1 MEFDLISNPLLLIFK
16 LTPEGAISE
25 EIEDPS
31 KFPSLYNYMLE
42 NSNKKNKVQIINII
56 NILKEIIKR
65 QRSVCAYFPKYNNKS
80 LYIFLFELFLKEK
93 STPQLRTA
101 LIELI
106 SELIANIQITKEI
119 YEFIFQKFSKLYR
132 KEQNFLNN
140 IKEMNYSIND
150 YFSSLLELL
159 NSTFSKIEKEK
170 TLPSNYFSCFGNNS
184 FNLNFNKNLLNF
196 GNYFSFILNF
206 KISKSKLMEKNP
218 QIFNKCRLITINL
231 TDNKKEI
238 SIELKYPN
246 NLYLIDGKEEIKTKT
261 IPFGDWVSLLVTL
274 SETKGNLSAYFS
286 INGENMKDPIKMKSI
301 KLGKDEKI
309 NFISLFDN
317 FYGEVTSMIIISQK
331 NNESFNTFSKNLK
344 FFSEMKR
351 GLWDKKHISNFVKYS
366 QNLIYSD
373 KKRDKGGGNLY
384 NDLIGIFTP
393 LNYDS
398 TQPKFIEDCLGNY
411 FMEINGNIRNHKYHP
426 YQKYLYQ
433 ICSVNNFLPIAEM
446 FIIHQEELLNEK
458 NFIDYLKLIS
468 KIVYGKDNL
477 IAMNKSHFFKL
488 LGMILEK
495 LPNEFFNENILKEFE
510 SIGNNILEQNI
521 KDFYSDFFVEV
532 LLKEKIIL
540 KYNDDL
546 RSSFWNIFLQLYL
559 TNKEN
564 MRFYLDTDKLCN
576 ILLIYDSI
584 SHKKMCCEFHLN
596 MFKKEFIGNMELMQ
610 PNLTYQ
616 LISLKKLIFEHLL
629 TQNMESIASLI
640 KLLIF
645 DISPC
650 MAKFILDILINIF
663 TTSNK
668 NEQWIKNIT
677 LEIFNTQYITIFINL
692 FIHGLPDIRYEILTL
707 MFHLYISLLKQKS
720 VDKFTTFEKMIKT
733 CLLPGNIFYLE
744 KTTKENETE
753 NNKNLNIKKESIKPK
768 ENNMIIKKDETTNN
782 KNKEKIIKAN
792 EQQKPKG
799 KDEKELKNNNKV
811 DNNINN
817 KSKEEQKAKRN
828 SIFSLAEKFE
838 SKNKTNDKKIVASKN
853 LNTNN
858 KTNPAK
864 LFEGKTNIFE
874 TKNANINTQIQK
886 QTELKQKN
894 TDNKINSNNDNILKN
909 ITGQQNQNNINILKN
924 NEEIKNKSEK
934 EEIKKDDI
942 IEENNNRA
950 KDNYIIK
957 SEIFSMYIYNIY
969 NLLFQWA
976 LGIQTIY
983 NPSLSN
989 EIFSSLQQKK
999 KNDNLKNN
1007 LIMNMNIL
1015 EIIFFLNKN
1024 VNDIN
1029 FTSNFIDDLE
1039 KLMEL
1044 LENSYFVMLND
1055 KIYSSLVDITFRYY
1069 NKGEAGSKENEI
1081 YKKGLKLCVHIFI
1094 NTLKYL
1100 QNQHTELPMKKL
1112 ETFLIWGNINL
1123 NFSNHED
1130 IVFNFIHDLIS
1141 ELSNKFRETFKDK
1154 LISIF
1159 QFNFEKESQI
1169 INSFYFKNYLV
1180 LLSFIYNFSIHY
1192 KLDRILKKTDVDIFL
1207 STDLKINIPDIF
1219 ISGIRTVYSKKN
1231 NNFSNINEYWKDFHL
1246 MEIVLNEFEYIFK
1259 YSYIKN
1265 RLYKKNSS
1273 SKQNAKEKAKSKN
1286 IKYDKYNKILN
1297 DLIFDT
1303 NKRNLFSKELY
1314 ILCFH
1319 ELSDKYTSLIIP
1331 FIKIIS
1337 ITYTCILSLFKNMEN
1352 KSQFIL
1358 WLDKYKN
1365 FLRFLLLSS
1374 INLNRNKNESDS
1386 YNVIQNSCFEVISS
1400 GLCFLNNLLE
1410 IYPSFT
1416 EEIKRV
1422 IINLFLLFFSILK
1435 IFLNKKLFGPNPD
1448 VFSFPNAIL
1457 IINEYIKDQ
1466 NKMPLINLTKL
1477 EKIYLN
1483 PDNNIIDLINDKA
1496 FVDGFFQN
1504 KNLKNKLYDNY
1515 YSITTYKNIIDE
1527 RFKSIINLEDKIDY
1541 SYQIGIHDAFLEFEM
1556 NVIKLNNDRYKNKI
1570 KNRKEYKRQ
1579 KQKVF
1584 CFNGMWSNKE
1594 LFYGSIDC
1602 GKIKYKVMN
1611 HYSKNLMRPLIRP
1624 IFDINYYL
1632 PEFPNFKKENLF
1644 LENNSKE
1651 VFNNISNDLILDFE
1665 HILKIY
1671 NINKEKTKTLII
1683 DENNSNIN
1691 NLILREKYYKSDLKY
1706 YVFLEKIS
1714 KILQSQLK
1722 EETIQDDIIEIKQNK
1737 EELTKINNST
1747 FNERKTTT
1755 ITAST
1760 RISTIKEPKKHRSSF
1775 QTSFINL
1782 TFDKEKGIVKDE
1794 EEIYTDNEY
1803 IKCCLVKSTH
1813 HIKGLFYIKEKK
1825 ITFKNLLGQKMEND
1839 FEIELSEKDD
1849 NYDIERGDCFGSY
1862 FKKYDKDK
1870 NFYKFSIH
1878 FSDIKIILKRKYYYK
1893 NSSFEIFTSNN
1904 KSYFFNFNNENI
1916 RKNILEEII
1925 EKIGDYS
1932 TIINDMK
1939 DFKES
1944 NNKDNIIGYFN
1955 NKYLNINKFEAKK
1968 NIIKLNKL
1976 VKMWKNWE
1984 ISNFEFLMLLNML
1997 SNRSYIDISQ
2007 YPVFPWLL
2015 INYEDPLIKETSDK
2029 KDYSYRNLSLPMGML
2044 DINEDSS
2051 RRSLNYTSTFKIIKG
2066 DKNINK
2072 PYYYGCNYS
2081 NPTYISNYLIRL
2093 FPFTQACIEIQGT
2106 GFDTPHRLFTSIM
2119 KAFKNASTQST
2130 DVREL
2135 IPEFFYLPEMFLNLN
2150 SLNLGQL
2157 NDKIQVGDV
2166 VTPCGNNPYEFTMVM
2181 KNLLESQSVSSTLN
2195 GWIDLIFGIK
2205 AKDKEA
2211 ESAKNLFTEQ
2221 AYQEDINIEEIE
2233 DKASFM
2239 RYIEFGLIPNQ
2250 LFNVKESEKRD
2261 KLDDVKKIK
2270 QITDSNYNLKYNKN
2284 KKVSSSYSSQ
2294 FNDLILLGIKNI
2306 ANDKFIFLYN
2316 NSLIVEKK
2324 IWCTNKDCGE
2334 DIISKK
2340 QISNIN
2346 KMRYNFEHFLQFNK
2360 NVKIV
2365 KEGKIIIM
2373 GGFYDGKLSIIENDS
2388 ENNNLSI
2395 NPFKD
2400 ESIITTIN
2408 TDFEEKYLFI
2418 GNNIG
2423 NISIMSI
2430 ESPNIYEW
2438 ESIYFINDQLNQI
2451 TSIESNY
2458 QLNVWASSSIDG
2470 FINLYTLPSCKLTH
2484 SFKLDTNNSCNN
2496 IFICDSPL
2504 PSILV
2509 ICQDEIYLY
2518 SINGHKIYY
2527 QKEYSKIINP
2537 ILIKDFIKNDYL
2549 VYITNGKEISI
2560 RDISD
2565 FNLISNIEIE
2575 REICYLFTN
2584 DNNKIVYAVN
2594 KNGIEINAVFCENKK
2609 K

>member
-16 LTPEGAISE
+16 LTPAGAISE

-42 NSNKKNKVQIINII
+42 NSNKKNKIQIINII

-80 LYIFLFELFLKEK
+80 LYIFLMELFLKENN
-93 STPQLRTA
+93 TPQLRTA

-106 SELIANIQITKEI
+106 SELCANIQISKEV

-140 IKEMNYSIND
+140 IKDMNYSIND

-159 NSTFSKIEKEK
+159 NTTFSKIDKERI
-170 TLPSNYFSCFGNNS
+170 LPSNYFSCFGNNS

-206 KISKSKLMEKNP
+206 KISKSKLMEKNS
-218 QIFNKCRLITINL
+218 QIFNKCRLITINF
-231 TDNKKEI
+231 TDNKKELR
-238 SIELKYPN
+238 IELKYPN
-246 NLYLIDGKEEIKTKT
+246 NLYLIDGKEEIKTNT
-261 IPFGDWVSLLVTL
+261 VPLGDWVSLLVTL
-274 SETKGNLSAYFS
+274 SETKGNISAYFS
-286 INGENMKDPIKMKSI
+286 INGENMKDPLKMKSI
-301 KLGKDEKI
+301 KLSKDDKI
-309 NFISLFDN
+309 NFISFFDN
-317 FYGEVTSMIIISQK
+317 FYGEVTSQK
-331 NNESFNTFSKNLK
+331 NNDSFNTFSKNLK
-344 FFSEMKR
+344 IFSEMKR
-351 GLWDKKHISNFVKYS
+351 GLWDKKHISNFIKYS

-393 LNYDS
+393 INYDS

-411 FMEINGNIRNHKYHP
+411 IMEINGNIRNHKFHP
-426 YQKYLYQ
+426 YQKYIYQ

-446 FIIHQEELLNEK
+446 FIIHQKELLNEK
-458 NFIDYLKLIS
+458 NFIDYLQLIS
-468 KIVYGKDNL
+468 KIACGKDNL

-510 SIGNNILEQNI
+510 SIGNNILGQNI
-521 KDFYSDFFVEV
+521 KDFYSDFFIEI
-532 LLKEKIIL
+532 LLNEKIIL

-576 ILLIYDSI
+576 ILLIYDEM

-616 LISLKKLIFEHLL
+616 LISLKKLIVEHLM
-629 TQNMESIASLI
+629 TQNMDSFASLI
-640 KLLIF
+640 ELLIF

-650 MAKFILDILINIF
+650 MAKFILEILINIF
-663 TTSNK
+663 TTSHK

-677 LEIFNTQYITIFINL
+677 LEIFKTQFITIFINL
-692 FIHGLPDIRYEILTL
+692 FIHSLPDIRYEILTL
-707 MFHLYISLLKQKS
+707 MFHLYISLLKHKC
-720 VDKFTTFEKMIKT
+720 VDKFTIFEKMLKT
-733 CLLPGNIFYLE
+733 CLLPGNIFYSE
-744 KTTKENETE
+744 KSTNIKQKTKTNKSDDNEDID
-753 NNKNLNIKKESIKPK
+753 KNLNMKKVNIKPK
-768 ENNMIIKKDETTNN
+768 ENNMSIKKEEIINN
-782 KNKEKIIKAN
+782 KNKEKMNNDN
-792 EQQKPKG
+792 EKEKSKNNSEKEKGKTKNKIDDTNIKPK
-799 KDEKELKNNNKV
+799 D
-811 DNNINN
+811 
-817 KSKEEQKAKRN
+817 EQKAKRN

-838 SKNKTNDKKIVASKN
+838 NKNKNNDKKIVTNK
-853 LNTNN
+853 NTNITS
-858 KTNPAK
+858 KMNPTK
-864 LFEGKTNIFE
+864 LSEGKV
-874 TKNANINTQIQK
+874 
-886 QTELKQKN
+886 
-894 TDNKINSNNDNILKN
+894 DNNDN
-909 ITGQQNQNNINILKN
+909 QQNQTKSENINILKD
-924 NEEIKNKSEK
+924 NEEIKVKSEK
-934 EEIKKDDI
+934 EELKKDDI
-942 IEENNNRA
+942 IKE
-950 KDNYIIK
+950 DNKRSNDDYIIK
-957 SEIFSMYIYNIY
+957 SGIFNIYIDNIY
-969 NLLFQWA
+969 NLLLQWA
-976 LGIQTIY
+976 LGIQTTY
-983 NPSLSN
+983 NPSSSN
-989 EIFSSLQQKK
+989 ELFSPSQQKK
-999 KNDNLKNN
+999 KNDILKNN

-1015 EIIFFLNKN
+1015 EILFFLNKN
-1024 VNDIN
+1024 VDDIN
-1029 FTSNFIDDLE
+1029 FTSHFIDDFE
-1039 KLMEL
+1039 KLMDL
-1044 LENSYFVMLND
+1044 SENSYFVMLND
-1055 KIYSSLVDITFRYY
+1055 KIYSSLLDITFKFY
-1069 NKGEAGSKENEI
+1069 NKGEANSKENEI
-1081 YKKGLKLCVHIFI
+1081 YRKGIKLCVHIFM
-1094 NTLKYL
+1094 NNLKYL

-1112 ETFLIWGNINL
+1112 EIFLIWGNISL
-1123 NFSNHED
+1123 NYSNHED
-1130 IVFNFIHDLIS
+1130 IVFNFIHDLFS
-1141 ELSNKFRETFKDK
+1141 ELLNKFKELFKDK
-1154 LISIF
+1154 LIYIF
-1159 QFNFEKESQI
+1159 QFNFEKESQV
-1169 INSFYFKNYLV
+1169 INNFYFKNYLA

-1192 KLDRILKKTDVDIFL
+1192 KLDRVLKKTDIDIFI
-1207 STDLKINIPDIF
+1207 SSDLKITIPDIF
-1219 ISGIRTVYSKKN
+1219 ISGIRT
-1231 NNFSNINEYWKDFHL
+1231 NFLKRNTFSSINEYWKDFHL
-1246 MEIVLNEFEYIFK
+1246 MEIILNEFEYIFK

-1265 RLYKKNSS
+1265 KIYKQDNSLQ
-1273 SKQNAKEKAKSKN
+1273 KKKKEKTKN
-1286 IKYDKYNKILN
+1286 LKYDKYNKILN

-1303 NKRNLFSKELY
+1303 GKRNLFSKELY

-1319 ELSDKYTSLIIP
+1319 ELNDKNTSLIIP
-1331 FIKIIS
+1331 FIKMVSII
-1337 ITYTCILSLFKNMEN
+1337 YTCILSLFKNIEN
-1352 KSQFIL
+1352 KSQFIS

-1365 FLRFLLLSS
+1365 FLRFLLLTS
-1374 INLNRNKNESDS
+1374 INLNRNKNESDAF
-1386 YNVIQNSCFEVISS
+1386 NVIQNSCFEVISS

-1410 IYPSFT
+1410 VYSSFK

-1422 IINLFLLFFSILK
+1422 INNLFLLCFSILK
-1435 IFLNKKLFGPNPD
+1435 IYLNKKLFVNNPEIY
-1448 VFSFPNAIL
+1448 SYPNAIL
-1457 IINEYIKDQ
+1457 ILFNDYVKDQ

-1477 EKIYLN
+1477 DKIYLN
-1483 PDNNIIDLINDKA
+1483 KDNNICDLIQNKE
-1496 FVDGFFQN
+1496 FVDSFFQN
-1504 KNLKNKLYDNY
+1504 KNLKNKLYEDY
-1515 YSITTYKNIIDE
+1515 YSITTYKNIINE
-1527 RFKSIINLEDKIDY
+1527 RYKSVINLEDKLDY
-1541 SYQIGIHDAFLEFEM
+1541 SYQVGIYDAFLEFEM
-1556 NVIKLNNDRYKNKI
+1556 DVIKLNNDRYKNKI
-1570 KNRKEYKRQ
+1570 KKRKEYKRQ
-1579 KQKVF
+1579 KQKIF
-1584 CFNGMWSNKE
+1584 CFNGMWSNRE
-1594 LFYGSIDC
+1594 LFYGSINF

-1611 HYSKNLMRPLIRP
+1611 HYSKDLMRPLIRP

-1651 VFNNISNDLILDFE
+1651 VFTNISYDLILDFE
-1665 HILKIY
+1665 HILKIS
-1671 NINKEKTKTLII
+1671 NINKEKTKTLIL
-1683 DENNSNIN
+1683 DKNNTSE
-1691 NLILREKYYKSDLKY
+1691 LILREKFYKSDLKY

-1714 KILQSQLK
+1714 KILEAQLK
-1722 EETIQDDIIEIKQNK
+1722 EEEIQDDFVEIKSSK
-1737 EELTKINNST
+1737 EELTKINTNV

-1760 RISTIKEPKKHRSSF
+1760 RISTIKEPKKHRGSF

-1782 TFDKEKGIVKDE
+1782 SFDKEKGVVKDE
-1794 EEIYTDNEY
+1794 EEIYTDGEY

-1813 HIKGLFYIKEKK
+1813 HIKGLFYIKDKK

-1839 FEIELSEKDD
+1839 FEIELNEKDD

-1862 FKKYDKDK
+1862 FKKYYKDK
-1870 NFYKFSIH
+1870 NFYKLSIN
-1878 FSDIKIILKRKYYYK
+1878 FSDIKTILKRKYYYK
-1893 NSSFEIFTSNN
+1893 NSSFEIFTRKN

-1916 RKNILEEII
+1916 RKNILDEII
-1925 EKIGDYS
+1925 QKISDYS
-1932 TIINDMK
+1932 TIINDIK

-1944 NNKDNIIGYFN
+1944 INKDNIIGYFN
-1955 NKYLNINKFEAKK
+1955 NKYLNTNKLESKK
-1968 NIIKLNKL
+1968 NMIKLSRL
-1976 VKMWKNWE
+1976 VKTWKNWE

-2015 INYEDPLIKETSDK
+2015 INYEDPLIKETLDK

-2044 DINEDSS
+2044 NINEDSS

-2081 NPTYISNYLIRL
+2081 NPTYICNYLIRL

-2106 GFDTPHRLFTSIM
+2106 GFDTPHRLFTSVM

-2150 SLNLGQL
+2150 SLNLGKL
-2157 NDKIQVGDV
+2157 NDNIQVGDV
-2166 VTPCGNNPYEFTMVM
+2166 VTPCGNNPYEFTMIM
-2181 KNLLESQSVSSTLN
+2181 KNLLESQSVSSSLN
-2195 GWIDLIFGIK
+2195 NWIDLIFGIK

-2211 ESAKNLFTEQ
+2211 EDARNLFTEQ

-2250 LFNVKESEKRD
+2250 LFNVKEAEKKE
-2261 KLDDVKKIK
+2261 KLDDMKKIK

-2284 KKVSSSYSSQ
+2284 KKVSSGYSSQ
-2294 FNDLILLGIKNI
+2294 FNDLVLLGIKNI
-2306 ANDKFIFLYN
+2306 ANDRFIFVYN

-2324 IWCTNKDCGE
+2324 IWCSNKECGE

-2346 KMRYNFEHFLQFNK
+2346 KICYNFEHFLQFNK
-2360 NVKIV
+2360 NVKII

-2388 ENNNLSI
+2388 GNNNLSL

-2430 ESPNIYEW
+2430 ESTNIYEW
-2438 ESIYFINDQLNQI
+2438 ESIYFLNDQLNEI
-2451 TSIESNY
+2451 SSIETNY
-2458 QLNVWASSSIDG
+2458 QLNVWSSASIDG
-2470 FINLYTLPSCKLTH
+2470 FINLYTLPSCKLIH

-2509 ICQDEIYLY
+2509 ICQDEVYLY

-2575 REICYLFTN
+2575 REICYLFPN
-2584 DNNKIVYAVN
+2584 DNNKILYAIN
-2594 KNGIEINAVFCENKK
+2594 KNGVEMNAIFCENKK
-2609 K
+2609 ITKEK